1 MDMKGQAVIVTGS
14 SSGIGA
20 AVACRLDSLG
30 AGVVVNSSSSRE
42 AGEEIAGELRDAV
55 YVQGDI
61 GDPATSEALVRAARD
76 RWGRLDGLV
85 NNVGCT
91 VSVPLA
97 DLDSVGVEH
106 WDKVLRTNVIGT
118 FLVSQACLPLLRAA
132 PEAWIVN
139 VTSLAGTRQTGSSF
153 PYAVSKAAVN
163 HMTTLLAKFVGSN
176 VARERRGAR
185 SRRHALDCY
194 VGRPPRGGEGDGAI
208 APRRERDDIAD
219 AVLAVISCR
228 YASGST
234 LVVDGGLG
242 LVL

>member
-1 MDMKGQAVIVTGS
+1 M
-14 SSGIGA
+14 
-20 AVACRLDSLG
+20 
-30 AGVVVNSSSSRE
+30 
-42 AGEEIAGELRDAV
+42 
-55 YVQGDI
+55 QGDI
-61 GDPATSEALVRAARD
+61 GDPATSEALVRAATD

-85 NNVGCT
+85 NNAGCT

-176 VARERRGAR
+176 VPVNGVAPGLVDTPWTATWGDRHEAVKAMAPLHR
-185 SRRHALDCY
+185 SPSA
-194 VGRPPRGGEGDGAI
+194 E
-208 APRRERDDIAD
+208 DIAD
-219 AVLAVISCR
+219 AVLAVVSCR